1 MVILSAP
8 CSHIYGRSIPQDIS
22 VGILFYLQQFCKG
35 CLSSCHSPTDSPLFN
50 NSWHCSSAEVNRLYS
65 PVTSPVHLL
74 FLQMKLYWNTAQ
86 AHWFTYCLYLL
97 HSITAELS
105 SGNRDFM
112 TLKAWNICYLALYR
126 KSLPIPILVKLFFI
140 WLLQNLLPLKWRH
153 LFLHCLM
160 FFFFLWI
167 NLSKLHHLL

>member
-1 MVILSAP
+1 MLPVATYMAEVFPRISRWAF
-8 CSHIYGRSIPQDIS
+8 SSI
-22 VGILFYLQQFCKG
+22 C
-35 CLSSCHSPTDSPLFN
+35 N
-50 NSWHCSSAEVNRLYS
+50 NSVKVASPAVTVPLIVLYSIIPDIVLVQRSTDYS

-140 WLLQNLLPLKWRH
+140 WLLQNLLPLKWRY

-167 NLSKLHHLL
+167 NLPKLHPLL